1 MLKRAVQQ
9 GRSEWRAEA
18 VPSGYVEGLNDART
32 MLANFFSILREGEFM
47 LKRRRQSW
55 RMLLLLGAMSWLP
68 TMVHAEPARWNLD
81 PEHSTIEFRVTHMVV
96 SKTTGRFTD
105 YVGFVD
111 MDAET
116 GTVMAVEATIE
127 AGSVN
132 TNHEKRDAHL
142 RNADFLDVK
151 QYPTMTFKMKSFKK
165 TSESFTAVG
174 DFTLHGVTKEVILV
188 GRYNGATKDPWGNT
202 RAGFSAEGKLNRKD
216 FGLVWNKTL
225 DSGGLVVGDEVQI
238 RLDIEC
244 IKAKS

>member
-1 MLKRAVQQ
+1 
-9 GRSEWRAEA
+9 
-18 VPSGYVEGLNDART
+18 
-32 MLANFFSILREGEFM
+32 M
-47 LKRRRQSW
+47 LKRRRWNW
-55 RMLLLLGAMSWLP
+55 RVLVLFVAMLWFPLV
-68 TMVHAEPARWNLD
+68 VHAEPARWNLD

-105 YVGFVD
+105 YAGFVD

-116 GTVMAVEATIE
+116 GTVMAIEATIE

-151 QYPTMTFKMKSFKK
+151 QYPTMTFKMKSYKK
-165 TSESFTAVG
+165 TAESFAAVG

-244 IKAKS
+244 IKAKP